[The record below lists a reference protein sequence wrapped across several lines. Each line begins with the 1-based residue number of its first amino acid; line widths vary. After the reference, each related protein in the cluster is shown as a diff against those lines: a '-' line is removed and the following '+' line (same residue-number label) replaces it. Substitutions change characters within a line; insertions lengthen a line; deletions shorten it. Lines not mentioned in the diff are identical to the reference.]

1 MNSTTNQQ
9 FEILA
14 KVRRMENLHI
24 VFWLFKDMSWCL
36 NFQPLAIIMIFP
48 TLIIAVRICIKN
60 KNNQSELF
68 HNLAVVF
75 WIMANSCWMLFE
87 FSGYDE
93 TEIIYGIEGR
103 YMSLI
108 FFFIGIL
115 ILAVYYIFLRPRLK
129 AKGGE
134 ISF

>member
-1 MNSTTNQQ
+1 
-9 FEILA
+9 
-14 KVRRMENLHI
+14 MENLHI

-36 NFQPLAIIMIFP
+36 NFKPLAILMIFP
-48 TLIIAVRICIKN
+48 TLFVAINICLKN
-60 KNNQSELF
+60 RNNQAELF

-87 FSGYDE
+87 FAGYDE

-103 YMSLI
+103 YMSLL

-115 ILAVYYIFLRPRLK
+115 ILAIYYLFLRPRLK
-129 AKGGE
+129 AKEGE